1 MKIIIL
7 VRILWTAGA
16 QKIAIK
22 EAKTLTEMGHSVKL
36 VFLRSTPSAKY
47 LESEL
52 KSVNFEIIA
61 DKAYRPNRLYSKIT
75 GMFMPDRKGEGTL
88 DYNLIKKFSSSI
100 RKEESDLIIC
110 HDQWAGLSGLRIKK
124 RLGIP
129 YVVLMHEHVTGDYNV
144 PLLGWFAK
152 KTEAKVLKNADRIFG
167 ITGKVSDSVKS
178 VYNFN
183 AEPDYPGM
191 DSLKW
196 VNYAEKNDTLLAS
209 ATWDK
214 DRDPRMYLNIIEKL
228 PNYKLYIAGRW
239 RLNDERLS
247 FQKEIEKRELKDQVV
262 LIGEIPEEKLINL
275 YIYSKFNVRFNLQPE
290 WGLGTSNVE
299 SISHLT
305 PIIINSQLGIS
316 DLILQYGGGKV
327 LEGIDVPKAVEFI
340 NENDGEVKYSMLQKQ
355 LKDIA
360 DTYTWEN
367 HCKKLI

>member
-1 MKIIIL
+1 
-7 VRILWTAGA
+7 
-16 QKIAIK
+16 
-22 EAKTLTEMGHSVKL
+22 
-36 VFLRSTPSAKY
+36 
-47 LESEL
+47 
-52 KSVNFEIIA
+52 
-61 DKAYRPNRLYSKIT
+61 
-75 GMFMPDRKGEGTL
+75 MPDREGEGTL
-88 DYNLIKKFSSSI
+88 DYNLIKKFSNSI
-100 RKEESDLIIC
+100 RKGDADLIIC

-129 YVVLMHEHVTGDYNV
+129 YLVLMHEHVSGHYKV

-152 KTEAKVLKNADRIFG
+152 ETEVKVLKNADRIFG
-167 ITGKVSDSVKS
+167 ITEKVSNSVRS

-183 AEPDYPGM
+183 SEPDYPGM

-196 VNYAEKNDTLLAS
+196 ADYEEKNNILLAS

-214 DRDPRMYLNIIEKL
+214 DRDPRMYLSIIEKL

-239 RLNDERLS
+239 RLNDEKLS
-247 FQKEIEKRELKDQVV
+247 FQKEIEKSELKDRVI
-262 LIGEIPEEKLINL
+262 LIGEITEEELKNL
-275 YIYSKFNVRFNLQPE
+275 YIHSKFNVRFNLQPE
-290 WGLGTSNVE
+290 WGPGMSNVE

-327 LEGIDVPKAVEFI
+327 LEGIDVPLAVEFI
-340 NENDGEVKYSMLQKQ
+340 NENDDEVQYSMLQKQ
-355 LKDIA
+355 LKDIS